1 MKRACLPVLI
11 VALMSLP
18 AASFAQTAD
27 TAPSVAASAPDGAEV
42 KTAPTPKEDADKKD
56 EKKDDKDTK
65 AVAPLKP
72 AAQNPQMPTTGPA
85 APQATDAKVG
95 PGGRPLRTDYP
106 AKEDALKAQ
115 MQTDG
120 VVATGDGMEKSKVY
134 DTRIQ
139 ELERRID
146 DMKEGVFRSKSR
158 IVLLRET
165 LLGGRNAGSKAVIVH
180 KSEINDDFKLSR
192 ALYRLDGNS
201 LLNELDRDGS
211 LNKETIKLYDG
222 SLGPGTHKLT
232 VSLDYVGDSSLFSY
246 FKGYKFNLPATCN
259 FTVAQGQVTRV
270 EVVVYE
276 GGNVTTKKEDRPRIK
291 CNVSAAPLTEKDI
304 VEPKKK

>member
-1 MKRACLPVLI
+1 MF
-11 VALMSLP
+11 ALMSLP
-18 AASFAQTAD
+18 ATSFAQKKATD
-27 TAPSVAASAPDGAEV
+27 PSVAASAPDGAEINSIPA
-42 KTAPTPKEDADKKD
+42 KKESPD
-56 EKKDDKDTK
+56 EKKDGDKK
-65 AVAPLKP
+65 AAKDKEDPNAPTTIEP
-72 AAQNPQMPTTGPA
+72 AKQNPEMPTTGPA
-85 APQATDAKVG
+85 VPAADGKVG
-95 PGGRPLRTDYP
+95 PGGRPMRTDYP
-106 AKEDALKAQ
+106 AQEDALKSQ

-180 KSEINDDFKLSR
+180 KSEINDNFKLSR

-211 LNKETIKLYDG
+211 LNKETLKLYDG
-222 SLGPGTHKLT
+222 SLGPGTHKLN
-232 VSLDYVGDSSLFSY
+232 VSLDYEGNSSLFSY
-246 FKGYKFNLPATCN
+246 FNGYKFNLPTTCN
-259 FTVAQGQVTRV
+259 FTVVQGQVTRV
-270 EVVVYE
+270 EVIVYE
-276 GGNVTTKKEDRPRIK
+276 GGDVTTKKEDRPRVK
-291 CNVSAAPLTEKDI
+291 CDVSTTPLTQKDI
-304 VEPKKK
+304 VDPNKK

>member
-1 MKRACLPVLI
+1 MKRACLPVLMF
-11 VALMSLP
+11 ALLSVP
-18 AASFAQTAD
+18 ATSFAQTEDAAPAVAEVVEEGAD
-27 TAPSVAASAPDGAEV
+27 VKAAPVKPESSEEDGA
-42 KTAPTPKEDADKKD
+42 PKVEG
-56 EKKDDKDTK
+56 E
-65 AVAPLKP
+65 P
-72 AAQNPQMPTTGPA
+72 AA
-85 APQATDAKVG
+85 ATDAVPPAATDATPAAADATPAAGPKVG

-106 AKEDALKAQ
+106 AKDDALKSQ

-201 LLNELDRDGS
+201 LLNELDQEGS
-211 LNKETIKLYDG
+211 LNKEEIKLYDG
-222 SLGPGTHKLT
+222 SLGAGTHKLN
-232 VSLDYVGDSSLFSY
+232 VSLDYEGKSSVFSY
-246 FKGYKFNLPATCN
+246 FKGYKFNLPTTCN
-259 FTVAQGQVTRV
+259 FSVMQGQVTRV

-291 CNVSAAPLTEKDI
+291 CNVSTTPLTQKDI
-304 VEPKKK
+304 VKPKK